1 MQKLRNRVRYLADIL
16 LVQQLVSF
24 VFSFSVIRFGFPF
37 FPWC

>member
-24 VFSFSVIRFGFPF
+24 VFSFSVMHFGFPF
-37 FPWC
+37 LP